1 MYSDKSAY
9 FQKIQIRTLMALG
22 SGRFLWGAGYY
33 YLFNCSGNSSGN
45 CHVCFENSLQTAFVE
60 ATVYCKIMFKLMR
73 LGSYLVMFYHILM
86 VDFIK
91 AYY

>member
-1 MYSDKSAY
+1 M
-9 FQKIQIRTLMALG
+9 LG
-22 SGRFLWGAGYY
+22 ITT
-33 YLFNCSGNSSGN
+33 CST
-45 CHVCFENSLQTAFVE
+45 VLETAVVIVMFVLKTPCKLHFVE